1 MTDLM
6 PGSMPDSMIR
16 TNTRPR
22 ITINDVAPRDG
33 LQIESRFVPTE
44 EKIRLINALSR
55 AGLAKIEATSFTS
68 PKAIPSL
75 RDAEEVM
82 RGIERVP
89 GVDYV
94 VLVPNE
100 KGAERALA
108 CGVDEINLVLSA
120 SDSHGRANLRMT
132 AEQSLERFANI
143 LEITKGSNVFVNASI
158 STAFGCPFEG
168 DVPFKRVLGITEK
181 LLALGVQ
188 GISLCDTTGMAN
200 PRQVADL
207 CRETLS
213 RWPWLPLTLHF
224 HNTRGMGL
232 ANALVAWQNGVTR
245 FDASLGGLGGC
256 PYAPGATGN
265 VCTEDLV
272 HMFEQMG
279 VDTGVD
285 LERLMA
291 AAELLPAMIGH
302 EVPGQVVKAGTSDR
316 RYPLPEAAGG

>member
-1 MTDLM
+1 
-6 PGSMPDSMIR
+6 MIR
-16 TNTRPR
+16 TNTQSRV
-22 ITINDVAPRDG
+22 TINDVAPRDG

-44 EKIRLINALSR
+44 EKIRLIDALSR
-55 AGLAKIEATSFTS
+55 TGLAKIEATSFTS

-82 RGIERVP
+82 RGIERAP

-143 LEITKGSNVFVNASI
+143 LEITKGSNVFINASI

-168 DVPFKRVLGITEK
+168 DVPFKRVLWITEK

-232 ANALVAWQNGVTR
+232 ANALLAWQNGVTR

-256 PYAPGATGN
+256 PFAPGATGN

-285 LERLMA
+285 LERLIA

>member
-6 PGSMPDSMIR
+6 PGSTTG
-16 TNTRPR
+16 TNTQPR
-22 ITINDVAPRDG
+22 VTINDVAPRDG

-44 EKIRLINALSR
+44 EKIRLIDALSR
-55 AGLAKIEATSFTS
+55 TGLAKIEATSFTS

-143 LEITKGSNVFVNASI
+143 LEITKGSDVFVNASI

-285 LERLMA
+285 LERLIA

>member
-1 MTDLM
+1 MT
-6 PGSMPDSMIR
+6 DSMIDSMTG
-16 TNTRPR
+16 TNTQPGV
-22 ITINDVAPRDG
+22 TINDVAPRDG

-44 EKIRLINALSR
+44 EKIRLIDALSR
-55 AGLAKIEATSFTS
+55 TGLAKIEATSFTS
-68 PKAIPSL
+68 PRAIPNL

-82 RGIERVP
+82 RGIERVA
-89 GVDYV
+89 GVGYV

-143 LEITKGSNVFVNASI
+143 LEITKGSEVFVNASI

-168 DVPFKRVLGITEK
+168 DVPFKRVLSITEK

-213 RWPWLPLTLHF
+213 RWPWLPVTLHV

-232 ANALVAWQNGVTR
+232 ANALVAWQNGITR

-272 HMFEQMG
+272 HMFAQMG

-285 LERLMA
+285 LERLIA

-302 EVPGQVVKAGTSDR
+302 DVPGQVVKAGTSDR
-316 RYPLPEAAGG
+316 RYPLPDSARA

>member
-6 PGSMPDSMIR
+6 PGSTTG
-16 TNTRPR
+16 TNAQSRV
-22 ITINDVAPRDG
+22 TINDVAPRDG

-55 AGLAKIEATSFTS
+55 TGLAKIEATSFTS

-100 KGAERALA
+100 KGTERALA

-120 SDSHGRANLRMT
+120 SDSHGGANLRMT

-143 LEITKGSNVFVNASI
+143 LEITRGSNVFVNASI